1 MRPLPYTLCQGGET
15 HRPCSQHRFFPPYRS
30 PCLTTATLKS
40 HPCSLACK
48 TTPRNVL
55 MLAAAV
61 RPVLVSPWQASRS
74 HSSKPVLQH
83 FRRRLRSAKRFPWH
97 VSAKQQDTDEAGNT
111 KADRGSN
118 VKPAVVD
125 AFKNGSLGFG
135 FSAGGL
141 LYPYYVGVVQQ
152 LHEMGV
158 ITRE

>member
-1 MRPLPYTLCQGGET
+1 MFGL
-15 HRPCSQHRFFPPYRS
+15 
-30 PCLTTATLKS
+30 
-40 HPCSLACK
+40 
-48 TTPRNVL
+48 
-55 MLAAAV
+55 
-61 RPVLVSPWQASRS
+61 PWQARS
-74 HSSKPVLQH
+74 YSSNQVLQH
-83 FRRRLRSAKRFPWH
+83 FRLRLRSAKRGLPKRLPWH

-118 VKPAVVD
+118 AKPAVVD

-152 LHEMGV
+152 LHDMGV

>member
-1 MRPLPYTLCQGGET
+1 
-15 HRPCSQHRFFPPYRS
+15 
-30 PCLTTATLKS
+30 
-40 HPCSLACK
+40 
-48 TTPRNVL
+48 

-111 KADRGSN
+111 KADTGSNVNSSNQVLQRFRRMVRSAKHGLPKQFPWLVSAEQQETDEAGNTKADRGSN